1 MSDPLQHL
9 ELHPDGSMTLRDAAA
24 ALGVTYEALRKVIG
38 QGAPVA
44 FKGGRGA
51 QGGTRIRLTEVIE
64 WQVDRRVRQAI
75 GEAGGLGAGEVHDF
89 EAERAR
95 KTKFQADMAEIEA
108 RKAAGEIVEVDA
120 VADVVEI
127 ELAEVRAGLLNLS
140 GRLSVPLS
148 GLTDPADIA
157 DRISEEV
164 SAVLSLLSEPRE
176 IARLAATGEDRFAS
190 EEDEMVGD

>member
-1 MSDPLQHL
+1 MPDPLQHL

-24 ALGVTYEALRKVIG
+24 ALGVTYEALRKVVG
-38 QGAPVA
+38 QGAPVS

-51 QGGTRIRLTEVIE
+51 QGGTRVRLTELIE
-64 WQVDRRVRQAI
+64 WQVDRKVRQAI

-120 VADVVEI
+120 VAEVVEL
-127 ELAEVRAGLLNLS
+127 ELAEVRAGLLNLA
-140 GRLSVPLS
+140 GRLAVPLS
-148 GLTDPADIA
+148 GITDPADIA
-157 DRISEEV
+157 DLVSEEV
-164 SAVLSLLSEPRE
+164 AAVLQILSEPKE
-176 IARLAATGEDRFAS
+176 IARLAATGEDRFAAD
-190 EEDEMVGD
+190 EDEAVGD

>member
-1 MSDPLQHL
+1 MPDAIQHL

-24 ALGVTYEALRKVIG
+24 ALGLTYEALRKAVG

-51 QGGTRIRLTEVIE
+51 QGGTRLRLTELLE
-64 WQVDRRVRQAI
+64 WQVERRVRQAI
-75 GEAGGLGAGEVHDF
+75 GEAGGLGQGEVHDF

-120 VADVVEI
+120 VADVIEM
-127 ELAEVRAGLLNLS
+127 ELAEVRAGLLNLA
-140 GRLSVPLS
+140 GRLAVPLS
-148 GLTDPADIA
+148 GITDPADIA
-157 DRISEEV
+157 DRISDEV
-164 SAVLSLLSEPRE
+164 AAVLQLLSEPSE
-176 IARLAATGEDRFAS
+176 IARLAATGEDRFAQD
-190 EEDEMVGD
+190 EDEAVGD